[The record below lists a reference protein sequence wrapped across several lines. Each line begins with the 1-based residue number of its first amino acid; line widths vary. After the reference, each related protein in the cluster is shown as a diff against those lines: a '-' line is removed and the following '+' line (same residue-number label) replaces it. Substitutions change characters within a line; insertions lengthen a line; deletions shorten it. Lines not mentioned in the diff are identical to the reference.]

1 VHGKPIYNNIK
12 PACGHTG
19 SMAADCAGSHEAAG
33 LGLELTYGL
42 LATLAGLLGQ
52 VAVGRQV
59 RVRWAPVI

>member
-1 VHGKPIYNNIK
+1 
-12 PACGHTG
+12 
-19 SMAADCAGSHEAAG
+19 MAADCAGSHEAAG